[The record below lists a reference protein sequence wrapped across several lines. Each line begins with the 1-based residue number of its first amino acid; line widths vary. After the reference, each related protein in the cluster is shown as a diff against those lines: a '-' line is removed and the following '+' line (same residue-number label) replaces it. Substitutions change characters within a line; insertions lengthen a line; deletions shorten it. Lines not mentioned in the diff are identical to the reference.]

1 MPKSYR
7 SLLALGVA
15 SAGLIQVASADIITG
30 QVTDASGEAPLQGAI
45 VTIEELGRTAASD
58 RYGDY
63 RFTNI
68 PAGDYTLSVSYIG
81 ADKVTSDVSLSGS
94 ATVNFTVGSDTRY
107 MDNVLVVG
115 STAAQAGAI
124 NQQRASNAI
133 ISVIDSDGLGN
144 FPDTTVADS
153 LSRVPGLSIENDQ
166 GEGRYVSI
174 RGLNTDL
181 IASSINGVRT
191 PSPED
196 RRGVLLDGVPSDLL
210 DGIEVQKSLTPDVD
224 ADTLGGIINMKTISA
239 FDRDGQFVRAKLEGA
254 YNDITEEVSPKA
266 TLTYSNTFGDRLGV
280 AMSANYQDRRI
291 QAHNNE
297 TGGWGFNK
305 DVGAIVPDDDYEM
318 RWYDLT
324 RERIGLVANIDFKAS
339 ENTELYLRTL
349 YNQYTDDEVRNKWE
363 FRSLDEED
371 PTVTDNGF
379 AFDYAE
385 SDAEVRQ
392 REEVRT
398 IQTYALG
405 GQTYAGAWQF
415 DYEVSYAYA
424 EEDDSNNHDVTFR
437 SDDLEGNGI
446 LQFDLSDPKKP
457 RLSGPGFDFLLDPS
471 SYEMDAFEREYTT
484 NEDTEWSGKLD
495 ISRDSVIGDIP
506 VTWKG
511 GVKLRDRE
519 KVRDQNLD
527 VYEIDDV
534 LMTDYIRPN
543 AAISGWRMNNPMFN
557 WPDAGLTYGLRSVV
571 TADDLNEDDTNV
583 ETIAGDYTIDEQI
596 LALYGMGTFEIDN
609 VTVVAGLRF
618 EGTSVDSKGYIFAEE
633 DDPNNVLTRNYSD
646 DYQNILPSVNLK
658 YALSDNL
665 FARAAYY
672 GAVVRPAFGDM
683 APIALFNDDRDE
695 LEMGN
700 PNLKPYEADN
710 YDLSIEYYPTKL
722 AVLSAGVFYKSIDN
736 AIFPATYDI
745 DQLPAEVDLSFLPAS
760 YVANLEEVSTY
771 INVDRSYVRG
781 VEFNYVQGLGF
792 INESLDGFLLSGNLT
807 LVESQ
812 ARIPDEEDPRGTRE
826 VPLLKQNDVVWN
838 VALAY
843 DKGPWDLRVS
853 ANYRG
858 DYLDELFGENIDRY
872 TDGHLSVE
880 ASAKY
885 ELNDHVQ
892 VYVEGKNL
900 TDEPEY
906 YYHGSERRLSQ
917 YDEFG
922 WTGVFG
928 VRLTY

>member
-1 MPKSYR
+1 MCR
-7 SLLALGVA
+7 GT
-15 SAGLIQVASADIITG
+15 IT
-30 QVTDASGEAPLQGAI
+30 
-45 VTIEELGRTAASD
+45 
-58 RYGDY
+58 
-63 RFTNI
+63 
-68 PAGDYTLSVSYIG
+68 
-81 ADKVTSDVSLSGS
+81 
-94 ATVNFTVGSDTRY
+94 
-107 MDNVLVVG
+107 
-115 STAAQAGAI
+115 
-124 NQQRASNAI
+124 
-133 ISVIDSDGLGN
+133 
-144 FPDTTVADS
+144 
-153 LSRVPGLSIENDQ
+153 
-166 GEGRYVSI
+166 I
-174 RGLNTDL
+174 RCIYYFNRI
-181 IASSINGVRT
+181 IAS
-191 PSPED
+191 
-196 RRGVLLDGVPSDLL
+196 
-210 DGIEVQKSLTPDVD
+210 
-224 ADTLGGIINMKTISA
+224 
-239 FDRDGQFVRAKLEGA
+239 
-254 YNDITEEVSPKA
+254 
-266 TLTYSNTFGDRLGV
+266 
-280 AMSANYQDRRI
+280 
-291 QAHNNE
+291 
-297 TGGWGFNK
+297 
-305 DVGAIVPDDDYEM
+305 
-318 RWYDLT
+318 WYT
-324 RERIGLVANIDFKAS
+324 REH
-339 ENTELYLRTL
+339 TCC
-349 YNQYTDDEVRNKWE
+349 
-363 FRSLDEED
+363 
-371 PTVTDNGF
+371 
-379 AFDYAE
+379 
-385 SDAEVRQ
+385 
-392 REEVRT
+392 
-398 IQTYALG
+398 
-405 GQTYAGAWQF
+405 
-415 DYEVSYAYA
+415 
-424 EEDDSNNHDVTFR
+424 
-437 SDDLEGNGI
+437 
-446 LQFDLSDPKKP
+446 
-457 RLSGPGFDFLLDPS
+457 
-471 SYEMDAFEREYTT
+471 
-484 NEDTEWSGKLD
+484 
-495 ISRDSVIGDIP
+495 
-506 VTWKG
+506 
-511 GVKLRDRE
+511 
-519 KVRDQNLD
+519 
-527 VYEIDDV
+527 
-534 LMTDYIRPN
+534 
-543 AAISGWRMNNPMFN
+543 AI
-557 WPDAGLTYGLRSVV
+557 
-571 TADDLNEDDTNV
+571 
-583 ETIAGDYTIDEQI
+583 
-596 LALYGMGTFEIDN
+596 
-609 VTVVAGLRF
+609 
-618 EGTSVDSKGYIFAEE
+618 DSKGYIFAEE

-736 AIFPATYDI
+736 AIFPATYEI

-812 ARIPDEEDPRGTRE
+812 ARIPNEEDPRGTRE

-922 WTGVFG
+922 WSGVFG

>member
-280 AMSANYQDRRI
+280 AVSANYQDRRI

-297 TGGWGFNK
+297 TGGWGFND

-405 GQTYAGAWQF
+405 GNTFKGPWQF

-437 SDDLEGNGI
+437 SDDLEGDGI
-446 LQFDLSDPKKP
+446 LLFDLSTPEQP

-771 INVDRSYVRG
+771 INVDRSFVRG

-812 ARIPDEEDPRGTRE
+812 ARIPNEEDPRGTRE